1 MSKIIFELNIT
12 DSYTSSN
19 MKDVEFRMWGGG
31 EEMKCLRQLV
41 SKDLLSQDMIK
52 NHLREEIVILV
63 DKELEK
69 YIDIA
74 LKENGNECVE

>member
-1 MSKIIFELNIT
+1 MIFELNIT
-12 DSYTSSN
+12 DSSIASN

-31 EEMKCLRQLV
+31 EEEMKCLRQLV
-41 SKDLLSQDMIK
+41 PNDLLSQDMIK
-52 NHLREEIVILV
+52 NRLREDIVILV

-74 LKENGNECVE
+74 LK

>member
-1 MSKIIFELNIT
+1 
-12 DSYTSSN
+12 
-19 MKDVEFRMWGGG
+19 MWGGG

-52 NHLREEIVILV
+52 NRLREEIVILV

-74 LKENGNECVE
+74 LK

>member
-52 NHLREEIVILV
+52 NRLREEIVILV

-74 LKENGNECVE
+74 LK